1 MKSPYQS
8 IFLAICLII
17 FSSCR
22 NVTDSSAEAG
32 PGEGCEYARN
42 FSLSDSSGLVRIS
55 VSESWEDGSE
65 GEFSQRIISPERSDS
80 LKRIVCMSTSHIAY
94 ISALGMEER
103 IVGVSG
109 SRYISN
115 SKLIKRIESGLV
127 ADIGFESSLNYELLL
142 SLRPDV
148 VFTYGISGENN
159 QYIEKIRQFGIDVI
173 PLGDYLEEHP
183 LGKLEYLKLFGEI
196 LGCRELADSLYT
208 SARDRYLSYRE
219 MVSETDEIPVLV
231 NAPWKDVWYIPGEKS
246 YMTILAKDAG
256 AKILGSEK
264 NETRT
269 KSMSIEKVYS
279 FASKARFWINPNS
292 AASLEELKGMNPLFG
307 NIDALKKGNVYNN
320 TRMNTPGG
328 GSGFW
333 EQGVVEPDIILKD
346 LISILHPEIF
356 PEHTPKYYIKLK

>member
-8 IFLAICLII
+8 IFLAICLILL
-17 FSSCR
+17 SSCR
-22 NVTDSSAEAG
+22 NVTDSLADIN

-42 FSLSDSSGLVRIS
+42 FSLTDSSGLVRITI
-55 VSESWEDGSE
+55 SESWEDGRE
-65 GEFSQRIISPERSDS
+65 GEYSQRIIRPERSS
-80 LKRIVCMSTSHIAY
+80 SFNRIVCMSTSHIAY
-94 ISALGMEER
+94 LAALGMEER

-115 SKLIKRIESGLV
+115 NELIKRIENGLV

-142 SLRPDV
+142 SLKPDV

-159 QYIEKIRQFGIDVI
+159 QYIEKIRQFGIEVI

-196 LGCRELADSLYT
+196 MGCRELADSLYIA
-208 SARDRYLSYRE
+208 SRDRYLSYRDI
-219 MVSETDEIPVLV
+219 VSNTDKTPLLV

-246 YMTILAKDAG
+246 YMTILADDAG
-256 AKILGSEK
+256 GWILGSKK

-292 AASLEELKGMNPLFG
+292 AASLDELKGMNPLFK
-307 NIDALKKGNVYNN
+307 NIEALRKGNVFNN
-320 TRMNTPGG
+320 TKMNTPGG

-356 PEHTPKYYIKLK
+356 PDHTPKYYIKLK

>member
-1 MKSPYQS
+1 MKSLYQS
-8 IFLAICLII
+8 IFLAICLIFI
-17 FSSCR
+17 SSCQ
-22 NVTDSSAEAG
+22 NITDSSSDIR
-32 PGEGCEYARN
+32 PGEGCEFARN
-42 FSLSDSSGLVRIS
+42 FALSDSSGVARIII
-55 VSESWEDGSE
+55 SESWEDNKE
-65 GEFSQRIISPERSDS
+65 GKYSQRVIRSDRS
-80 LKRIVCMSTSHIAY
+80 NYLKRIVCMSTSHIAY
-94 ISALGMEER
+94 IAALGMEER

-115 SKLIKRIESGLV
+115 SELIKRIENDLV

-142 SLRPDV
+142 SLKPDV

-159 QYIEKIRQFGIDVI
+159 QYIEKIRQFGIEVI

-196 LGCRELADSLYT
+196 LGCRELADSLYI
-208 SARDRYLSYRE
+208 SSRDRYLSYRE
-219 MVSETDEIPVLV
+219 MVSKTEDIPLLV

-256 AKILGSEK
+256 GKILGSEK

-269 KSMSIEKVYS
+269 KAMSIEKVYS
-279 FASKARFWINPNS
+279 FASKAMFWINPNS
-292 AASLEELKGMNPLFG
+292 VATLDELKGMNPLFE
-307 NIDALKKGNVYNN
+307 NIESLKKGNVYNN